1 MTFNYVL
8 ISKKV
13 NSDDC
18 LIIGLFS
25 SKLDA
30 IKKADQEIAEM
41 YKKDGKIN
49 ADFYILYVHRYFDED
64 SHFALVSKDKNNKLN
79 YDPIPWSRLKIQGTN
94 ANLYIDELNYVKEMK
109 LAKKA
114 KVEKENKKLVQS
126 ALNDSHNLLPKARYD
141 DKYCWCLVDL
151 QQYKAWLED
160 DVEEL
165 DSAGDYAEY
174 AETAFRDNQF
184 DAMDSLLKL
193 QGEYAILLGK
203 TRFYT
208 NSNAVLKRDKLERVY
223 PFNSENTLYALT
235 DKGIEQL
242 KNDLCKLDIMLEP
255 LVHWCASL
263 KGKLPKQTDD
273 KESVAEINQA
283 LPNFR
288 IVKEADKPQTV
299 IEAIRDID
307 LGYTDFLIK

>member
-41 YKKDGKIN
+41 YKKDGKTN
-49 ADFYILYVHRYFDED
+49 ADNYILYVHRFYDEN
-64 SHFALVSKDKNNKLN
+64 SHFALVSKDKYNKLN
-79 YDPIPWSRLKIQGTN
+79 YDPILWSRLKIQGTN
-94 ANLYIDELNYVKEMK
+94 ANLYIDELNFVKEMK
-109 LAKKA
+109 LAKKEKA
-114 KVEKENKKLVQS
+114 EKENRKLIQNI
-126 ALNDSHNLLPKARYD
+126 LNDNHNPLPEARYD
-141 DKYCWCLVDL
+141 DKYCWCLVKL
-151 QQYKAWLED
+151 QQYSGWLED

-174 AETAFRDNQF
+174 AETAFRSNQF
-184 DAMDSLLKL
+184 DAMDNLQRF

-203 TRFYT
+203 TRFYK
-208 NSNAVLKRDKLERVY
+208 NSRAVLRNDKVNRIF
-223 PFNSENTLYALT
+223 PFDSENKFYALT

-242 KNDLCKLDIMLEP
+242 KTDLSKLDIMLVP
-255 LVHWCASL
+255 LVNWCASL
-263 KGKLPKQTDD
+263 KGKLPKQDDD
-273 KESVAEINQA
+273 KDFIAEINQA
-283 LPNFR
+283 LPTFMIAKDSDNPR
-288 IVKEADKPQTV
+288 TV
-299 IEAIRDID
+299 VEAIRDID